1 MNKRKE
7 GEKMKTKLI
16 KIIGINDL
24 SDFITKANEVEGD
37 ILVQKGKFVVDGKS
51 LLGIMSIDISS
62 GAKIEYPEDAIEF
75 DKYLERFE
83 A

>member
-1 MNKRKE
+1 
-7 GEKMKTKLI
+7 MKTKLI

-24 SDFITKANEVEGD
+24 SDFITKANEVDGD

-62 GAKIEYPEDAIEF
+62 GAKIEYPEDAVDF
-75 DKYLERFE
+75 DTYLERFE
-83 A
+83 I